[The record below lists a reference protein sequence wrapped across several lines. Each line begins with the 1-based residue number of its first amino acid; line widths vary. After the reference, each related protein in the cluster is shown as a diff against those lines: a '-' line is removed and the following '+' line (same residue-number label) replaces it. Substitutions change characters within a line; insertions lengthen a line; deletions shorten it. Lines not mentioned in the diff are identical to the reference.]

1 MNESEFLVW
10 ATSRSLQQAEVESL
24 KLSASHA
31 EEDTLTGRV
40 VLDYASIAEYTD
52 DEIIDACPFDSGFVV
67 FGDCPNG
74 DQVAIDVKQNVGT
87 VHYLSHEE
95 SDGCSF
101 PSIRVANSMEQFL
114 TDLGNDKVPTDY
126 HEALSWKFLA
136 DGAG

>member
-74 DQVAIDVKQNVGT
+74 DPVAIDVKQNVGT